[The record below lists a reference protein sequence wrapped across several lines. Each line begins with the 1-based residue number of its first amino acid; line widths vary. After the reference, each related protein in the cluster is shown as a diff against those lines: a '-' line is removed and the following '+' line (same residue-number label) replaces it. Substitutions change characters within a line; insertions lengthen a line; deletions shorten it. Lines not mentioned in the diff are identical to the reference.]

1 MYSLKFSTIYCRFFY
16 LGILTNMG
24 EQEAISLYQ
33 KSKRFPPEVQRL
45 IKKEV
50 CGKWPKVFPFSNWCA
65 YTEVI
70 KQKQASFLENAVDNV
85 IRGNE
90 VINVLYFNLILF
102 SIMYM
107 WCIAQ
112 TLFTGPINVDQKFI
126 FFNFGF
132 SISVLNPN
140 LGT

>member
-1 MYSLKFSTIYCRFFY
+1 
-16 LGILTNMG
+16 MG

-90 VINVLYFNLILF
+90 VINVLYFNLSGLANQVKYPILHHPF
-102 SIMYM
+102 SIT
-107 WCIAQ
+107 A
-112 TLFTGPINVDQKFI
+112 
-126 FFNFGF
+126 F
-132 SISVLNPN
+132 SLLLKHDLAKNQ
-140 LGT
+140 

>member
-1 MYSLKFSTIYCRFFY
+1 
-16 LGILTNMG
+16 MG

-33 KSKRFPPEVQRL
+33 KSKKFPPEVQRL

-102 SIMYM
+102 YNVQKVIIDKYRGEAFIMEQDTVEN
-107 WCIAQ
+107 CC
-112 TLFTGPINVDQKFI
+112 KE
-126 FFNFGF
+126 
-132 SISVLNPN
+132 
-140 LGT
+140 

>member
-1 MYSLKFSTIYCRFFY
+1 
-16 LGILTNMG
+16 MG

-102 SIMYM
+102 Y
-107 WCIAQ
+107 
-112 TLFTGPINVDQKFI
+112 NVPTC
-126 FFNFGF
+126 G
-132 SISVLNPN
+132 VLPRPYL
-140 LGT
+140 LGLLM

>member
-1 MYSLKFSTIYCRFFY
+1 MIIYCHFFY

-24 EQEAISLYQ
+24 EQEAISLYN
-33 KSKRFPPEVQRL
+33 KSKRFPPEVRRL

-102 SIMYM
+102 YNLHVVYCPDPIY
-107 WCIAQ
+107 Q
-112 TLFTGPINVDQKFI
+112 TRID
-126 FFNFGF
+126 
-132 SISVLNPN
+132 
-140 LGT
+140 

>member
-1 MYSLKFSTIYCRFFY
+1 
-16 LGILTNMG
+16 MG

-102 SIMYM
+102 YNVRT
-107 WCIAQ
+107 CGVLPRLAQ
-112 TLFTGPINVDQKFI
+112 TLFTGHINVDQKFSYS
-126 FFNFGF
+126 NFGF
-132 SISVLNPN
+132 
-140 LGT
+140 

>member
-1 MYSLKFSTIYCRFFY
+1 
-16 LGILTNMG
+16 MG

-112 TLFTGPINVDQKFI
+112 TLFTGPINVEQKFS
-126 FFNFGF
+126 FSNFWF
-132 SISVLNPN
+132 SIPVLNPN
-140 LGT
+140 LET

>member
-1 MYSLKFSTIYCRFFY
+1 MKKYIEVFNHLLPFLFN

-24 EQEAISLYQ
+24 EQEAISLYH

-90 VINVLYFNLILF
+90 VINVLYFN
-102 SIMYM
+102 
-107 WCIAQ
+107 
-112 TLFTGPINVDQKFI
+112 
-126 FFNFGF
+126 
-132 SISVLNPN
+132 
-140 LGT
+140 